1 MAEAKAMAEAMVR
14 VLMITVQITAVMMV
28 SFMVVLLTE
37 AVMVEAMM
45 VVLLTEA
52 VMVEVRIMALMAQT
66 ILRCDLRSISNELT
80 NVYSVL
86 THSFMLIYVAPCA
99 NVHMVA
105 RKATCSHRL
114 RWSIP

>member
-28 SFMVVLLTE
+28 SF
-37 AVMVEAMM
+37 M